1 MKKFNELFKTHTG
14 EGIIKWSN
22 YGDIYDKHFA
32 PFRDQP
38 INILE
43 IGVLRGGSM
52 RMWEKYFPNANIFGI
67 DIDKDCLQYQSDR
80 TKIFIGDQSDVSF
93 LRNVKAKIP
102 RVDILIDDGS
112 HRAKDQKATFE
123 EMYYHVRK
131 PGVYLIEDIEFN
143 YWSDK
148 DKKSP
153 DNFMTH
159 MKKKID
165 EINIRRTMHRK
176 VAMSYPFKDNDIRF
190 TNSTNNI
197 TFYDGVV
204 VLEKQEM
211 PKAREIRT
219 DIKEAQWNK

>member
-1 MKKFNELFKTHTG
+1 MKKFNQLFDEHTG
-14 EGIIKWSN
+14 EGILKWSN

-32 PFRDQP
+32 PYRDQQ

-43 IGVLRGGSM
+43 IGVLKGGSI
-52 RMWEKYFPNANIFGI
+52 RIWEKYFPRANIFGI
-67 DIDKDCLQYQSDR
+67 DIVEECKQYESDR

-131 PGVYLIEDIEFN
+131 PGVYLIEDIEQN
-143 YWSDK
+143 YWKNKDK
-148 DKKSP
+148 DSP

-159 MKKKID
+159 MKNKID
-165 EINIRRTMHRK
+165 EMNIRRSMHGK
-176 VAMSYPFKDNDIRF
+176 ISYSYPFKDTEVRF
-190 TNSTNNI
+190 TNSTNSI
-197 TFYDGVV
+197 TFYDNVI
-204 VLEKQEM
+204 VLEKLEM
-211 PKAREIRT
+211 SKAREIR
-219 DIKEAQWNK
+219 KGK

>member
-67 DIDKDCLQYQSDR
+67 DIDNECLQYQSDR

-211 PKAREIRT
+211 PRAKEIRT
-219 DIKEAQWNK
+219 DIKEA

>member
-14 EGIIKWSN
+14 DGILKWSN

-153 DNFMTH
+153 DNFMKH
-159 MKKKID
+159 MKNKID

-190 TNSTNNI
+190 TDSTNSI
-197 TFYDGVV
+197 TFNDGVV

-211 PKAREIRT
+211 PKAKEIRT
-219 DIKEAQWNK
+219 DIKEAQ

>member
-1 MKKFNELFKTHTG
+1 MMKKFNELFNEHTG

-22 YGDIYDKHFA
+22 YGPIYDKHFA
-32 PFRDQP
+32 QFRDQN

-52 RMWEKYFPNANIFGI
+52 RMWEKYFPKANIFGV
-67 DIDKDCLQYQSDR
+67 DINEECLQYQSDR

-102 RVDILIDDGS
+102 KIDILIDDGS
-112 HRAKDQKATFE
+112 HRAKDQKITFD

-143 YWSDK
+143 YMTDK

-153 DNFMTH
+153 DNFMTY
-159 MKKKID
+159 MKNKID

-176 VAMSYPFKDNDIRF
+176 VAYYYPFKDNQVRF

-211 PKAREIRT
+211 PRAKEIRT
-219 DIKEAQWNK
+219 DVKEA

>member
-1 MKKFNELFKTHTG
+1 MKKFNELFNEHTG

-22 YGDIYDKHFA
+22 YGDIYDRHFS
-32 PFRDQP
+32 PFRDQK

-52 RMWEKYFPNANIFGI
+52 RMWEKYFPKANIFGI
-67 DIDKDCLQYQSDR
+67 DINEGCQQFESDR

-93 LRNVKAKIP
+93 LRNIKAKIP
-102 RVDILIDDGS
+102 KIDILIDDGS
-112 HRAKDQKATFE
+112 HRAKDQKTTFE

-131 PGVYLIEDIEFN
+131 PGVYLIEDVELN
-143 YWSDK
+143 YWPSKDK
-148 DKKSP
+148 DSP

-159 MKKKID
+159 MKNKID
-165 EINIRRTMHRK
+165 EMNIRRTMSRK
-176 VAMSYPFKDNDIRF
+176 LAMSYPFKDNQVRF
-190 TNSTNNI
+190 TNSTNSI

-211 PKAREIRT
+211 PRAKEVRT
-219 DIKEAQWNK
+219 DIKEA

>member
-102 RVDILIDDGS
+102 RIDILIDDGS

-219 DIKEAQWNK
+219 DIKEAQ

>member
-22 YGDIYDKHFA
+22 YGNIYDKHFA

-102 RVDILIDDGS
+102 RIDILIDDGS
-112 HRAKDQKATFE
+112 HRAKDQKVTFD

-143 YWSDK
+143 YMSDK

-159 MKKKID
+159 MKNKID

-219 DIKEAQWNK
+219 DIKEAK